1 MTRSELVA
9 LLAGRFPQLTAKDA
23 DVAVKEIVAAISETL
38 TAGNRVEIRGF
49 GVFSLNHRPPRTGRN
64 PKTGEKVAVPAKS
77 VPHFK
82 AGKELR
88 ESVDTGDGRARL
100 PM

>member
-9 LLAGRFPQLTAKDA
+9 LLASRFPQLTATDA
-23 DVAVKEIVAAISETL
+23 DVSVKEIIAAISETL
-38 TAGNRVEIRGF
+38 TAGNRVEIRSF
-49 GVFSLNHRPPRTGRN
+49 GVFCLNHRPPRTGRN

-77 VPHFK
+77 VPHFR

-88 ESVDTGDGRARL
+88 ESVDASR
-100 PM
+100 

>member
-9 LLAGRFPQLTAKDA
+9 LLASRFPQLTAKDA
-23 DVAVKEIVAAISETL
+23 DVVVKEIVTAISETL
-38 TAGNRVEIRGF
+38 TAGDRVEIRGF

-88 ESVDTGDGRARL
+88 ESVDARGNQA
-100 PM
+100 

>member
-23 DVAVKEIVAAISETL
+23 DVAVKEIVTAISETL
-38 TAGNRVEIRGF
+38 TDGNRVEIRGF

-88 ESVDTGDGRARL
+88 EAVDAG
-100 PM
+100 

>member
-23 DVAVKEIVAAISETL
+23 DVAVKEIVTAISETL
-38 TAGNRVEIRGF
+38 TDGNRVEIRGF
-49 GVFSLNHRPPRTGRN
+49 GVFCLNHRAPRIGRN
-64 PKTGEKVAVPAKS
+64 PKTGERVAVPAKS
-77 VPHFK
+77 VPHFR

-88 ESVDTGDGRARL
+88 EAVDAG
-100 PM
+100 